1 MKALDST
8 FIIDFLRNDK
18 GAIDKEIELRGEF
31 LATTAVNYFEVL
43 LGIFL
48 MKENQE
54 RKQKIFDEFMSHL
67 EIFPLG
73 VNESKKVAEV
83 AATLIKTGKT
93 IEELDY
99 LIAGILLSHGCTTI
113 VTKNKDH
120 FKRIEGI
127 QVEGY

>member
-18 GAIDKEIELRGEF
+18 GAIDKEIELRSEF
-31 LATTAVNYFEVL
+31 LATSAVNYFEVL

-73 VNESKKVAEV
+73 VNESKKVAEF

-99 LIAGILLSHGCTTI
+99 LIA
-113 VTKNKDH
+113 
-120 FKRIEGI
+120 
-127 QVEGY
+127 